1 MTASAT
7 ARAFA
12 NIAFIK
18 YWGNYDDDLRIPA
31 NSSISMNLDG
41 LYAQTRVTWDVGLA
55 DDVLILNNEP
65 QQGKALERVSR
76 HLDMMRQR
84 LQIESHAQVVSYNNF
99 PIGAGIAS
107 SAAAFA
113 ALTLA
118 AAQAG
123 GANLT
128 ERELSA
134 LARRGSGSASR
145 SIPSGFVVWHQGHDH
160 DSSYAESVAA
170 PDHWDLV
177 DVIAIISAA
186 HKATGSED
194 GHKTATTSDLQIAR
208 VQGAQSRLE
217 ACLEALQT
225 RNFSRFAQVVEH
237 DSNLMHAVMMTSRP
251 PLFYWLPATL
261 TVMEAVR
268 QWRAEGLSVC
278 YTLDA
283 GPNVHCLCL
292 SSDVAII
299 QERLNALPGVRQV
312 LSAKP
317 GGAAQVLPESVP
329 S

>member
-1 MTASAT
+1 MMASAT

-18 YWGNYDDDLRIPA
+18 YWGNRDDDLRIPA

-41 LYAQTRVTWDVGLA
+41 LYAQTRVTWDENLEA
-55 DDVLILNNEP
+55 DSLLLNDEP

-76 HLDMMRQR
+76 HLNLMRQR
-84 LQIESHAQVVSYNNF
+84 LSIQSYARVVSFNNF
-99 PIGAGIAS
+99 PMGAGIAS

-118 AAQAG
+118 AAQAA
-123 GANLT
+123 GANLD

-145 SIPSGFVVWHQGHDH
+145 SIPTGFVVWHQGHDH
-160 DSSYAESVAA
+160 LSSYAESIAA

-177 DVIAIISAA
+177 DLITVISAA

-194 GHKTATTSDLQIAR
+194 GHKTAATSDLQAAR
-208 VQGAQSRLE
+208 VQGAQARLE
-217 ACLEALQT
+217 TCIEALQT
-225 RNFSRFAQVVEH
+225 RDFARFAQVVEH
-237 DSNLMHAVMMTSRP
+237 DSNLMHAVMMTSQP
-251 PLFYWLPATL
+251 PLFYWLPTTL
-261 TVMEAVR
+261 LVMEAVR
-268 QWRAEGLSVC
+268 QWRAEGLHVC

-292 SSDVAII
+292 SSDAPII
-299 QERLNALPGVRQV
+299 QERLSALSGVHQV
-312 LSAKP
+312 LSANP
-317 GGAAQVLPESVP
+317 GGAAHILS
-329 S
+329 SL